1 MLKVFT
7 YYDDSV
13 KDFFTKSLISL
24 ASAFSEE
31 TIDLIVIVK
40 NPIPKKI
47 SDQLK
52 KVFVSITQVSLSGK
66 HYLEKTS
73 RSVDQLYFADYLIEY
88 TEYDRMFVDPKLFF
102 LKSFKIP
109 KDTGLFFR
117 QHRGKLSTKL
127 CYLKAGD
134 YINRAFYAFK
144 SGAASTVTDDEFTV
158 VVANNYLIPKIISP
172 DQIISG
178 KLLNESAVSSITGIN
193 AVAIDT
199 HNIGDSPNNTVN
211 SMINLESRRNILR
224 ALSYIKTKK
233 KDADS
238 KILGLAQFSNRSVI
252 VGNGATTSKP
262 VSFCIPAYKAEEFI
276 EECLDSIYAQT
287 CEKEILI
294 GIDSC
299 ESTLVKVNQ
308 IKHKYSNL
316 RVFFFSKNVGPYV
329 IKNTLAQ
336 KAKHEILSFF
346 DADDIM
352 DPNYISIGVSNLV
365 RNSIFRIK
373 YANFSKGKAPI
384 EINYHAHGI
393 MLIHRDDFLAVNG
406 FYGIRVAADLDFLNR
421 WANAG
426 NKDIKF
432 NGVLMRRRVHDR
444 NISFSS
450 ETGMN
455 TPYRNKIHA
464 DLEQRKA
471 SGLVKNDTLEI
482 ADCSEIHSSNEPISF
497 CVPAYRA
504 KDYIEECLDS
514 IETQNC
520 PKEILVG
527 VDGCEETLAAVK
539 KIRTKYNNLRIF
551 WFKKNS
557 GTSLV
562 KNTLATFAKHN
573 ILSFFDADDIM
584 EPNYADQVLQN
595 ITDRTIIR
603 FRFRNFNHDD
613 PVRKLTNCNFC
624 VNGAMS
630 VYREKFIKMNGFWD
644 HRVSEDMDFIE
655 RWKVNNIDNQLS
667 VYGFK
672 RRIHSHNISYDEKT
686 GCYGDFGKK
695 LAEQSVTKVKNGI
708 VVNPYLSVAKC
719 EELECT
725 INSYFDHVYCLNLER
740 RPDKWKTVK
749 KRFDRLGIEVERFS
763 AVDGNTL
770 EQSEIDKHPKL
781 NKYEIGCMLSHY
793 QIIQDA
799 KKNGYRRILIFEDD
813 VLFAKHFK
821 TKFSDKISKLP
832 KWKIFYLG
840 ATQWIWKD
848 VKFLDDFYLANRT
861 DSTFAYA
868 VDASMYDEFL
878 QTEDV
883 INRPIDNKLFDIQQ
897 QYEGSCYVSFPNLVI
912 ADVSNSDIRNSR
924 ENKDH
929 QIKMKWNLDKYE

>member
-1 MLKVFT
+1 MLLVFT
-7 YYDDSV
+7 YYDAFVKQDFMRAMKFFSSIMTPIIPNRTLVILSDVKPSDREVQMLNTMFDAVSV
-13 KDFFTKSLISL
+13 VRPTTIPSDDTFESL
-24 ASAFSEE
+24 ANARFTETLLYYSA
-31 TIDLIVIVK
+31 
-40 NPIPKKI
+40 
-47 SDQLK
+47 
-52 KVFVSITQVSLSGK
+52 
-66 HYLEKTS
+66 
-73 RSVDQLYFADYLIEY
+73 
-88 TEYDRMFVDPKLFF
+88 YDRIYIDPRMVLVNKFDLPTEASLFF
-102 LKSFKIP
+102 K
-109 KDTGLFFR
+109 
-117 QHRGKLSTKL
+117 QHFGNLSTKL
-127 CYLKAGD
+127 VYLKGGNQFSKAFSILHGGRR
-134 YINRAFYAFK
+134 INN
-144 SGAASTVTDDEFTV
+144 VTEKEFTYV
-158 VVANNYLIPKIISP
+158 IYNNFLIKK
-172 DQIISG
+172 QIDGKHIMNG
-178 KLLNESAVSSITGIN
+178 KLFDSSGFSDLPLTN
-193 AVAIDT
+193 QVAIDMT
-199 HNIGDSPNNTVN
+199 GVMPDNHKMAKLIESVGSSLNQSPK
-211 SMINLESRRNILR
+211 IF
-224 ALSYIKTKK
+224 LSGIKK
-233 KDADS
+233 KNQNKGS
-238 KILGLAQFSNRSVI
+238 VPFSNVSI
-252 VGNGATTSKP
+252 VLEKGEIVSKP
-262 VSFCIPAYKAEEFI
+262 VSFCIPAYKSEEFI
-276 EECLDSIYAQT
+276 EECLDSIYAQN

-294 GIDSC
+294 GIDAC
-299 ESTLVKVNQ
+299 ESTLLKVNQ
-308 IKHKYSNL
+308 IKHKYDNL
-316 RVFFFSKNVGPYV
+316 RVFWFPKNVGPYV

-336 KAKHEILSFF
+336 KSKYEILSFF

-352 DPNYISIGVSNLV
+352 DPGYTSIGLSNLV
-365 RNSIFRIK
+365 KNSIFRIK
-373 YANFSKGKAPI
+373 YADFSKGKAPVDM
-384 EINYHAHGI
+384 NYHAHGI
-393 MLIHRDDFLAVNG
+393 MLIHKDDFLAVNG

-421 WANAG
+421 WANGG
-426 NKDIKF
+426 NTDIKF
-432 NGVLMRRRVHDR
+432 NGVLMRRRVHDK

-562 KNTLATFAKHN
+562 KNTLATFAKNN

-613 PVRKLTNCNFC
+613 PARKLTNRNFC
-624 VNGAMS
+624 ANGAMS
-630 VYREKFIKMNGFWD
+630 IYREKFIKMNGFWD

-695 LAEQSVTKVKNGI
+695 LAEQSATKIKNGI
-708 VVNPYLSVAKC
+708 VVNPYLPVAKC

-749 KRFDRLGIEVERFS
+749 KRFDRLGIEIERFS
-763 AVDGNTL
+763 AVDGNNL

-793 QIIQDA
+793 RIIQDA